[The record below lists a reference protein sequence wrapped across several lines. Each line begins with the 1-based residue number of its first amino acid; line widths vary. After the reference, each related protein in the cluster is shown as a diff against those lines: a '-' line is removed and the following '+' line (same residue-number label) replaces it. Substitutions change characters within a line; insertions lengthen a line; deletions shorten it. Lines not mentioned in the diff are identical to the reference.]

1 MDAGRYLMKAEMQL
15 KRGLRNEAVDSLERA
30 IVSAQE
36 AGDWPGLISA
46 HCFLGEVRFMQG
58 DYEKATEHLSF
69 VQNHR
74 EKAKAHDDLLND
86 EIQESALLLSLI
98 ERYSWMSPS

>member
-1 MDAGRYLMKAEMQL
+1 MNAERYLMKAEMQL
-15 KRGLRNEAVDSLERA
+15 KRGLKRA
-30 IVSAQE
+30 IVSAHA

-46 HCFLGEVRFMQG
+46 HCFMGEVRFMQG
-58 DYEKATEHLSF
+58 DCEKAAEHLSF

-74 EKAKAHDDLLND
+74 EKAEAHDDLLND

-98 ERYSWMSPS
+98 ERYS

>member
-1 MDAGRYLMKAEMQL
+1 MNARRYPMKAEMQL
-15 KRGLRNEAVDSLERA
+15 ERGLRNEAVDSLERA

-36 AGDWPGLISA
+36 AGDGPGLIPA
-46 HCFLGEVRFMQG
+46 HCFMGEVRFMQG
-58 DYEKATEHLSF
+58 DYEKAAEYLSF

-74 EKAKAHDDLLND
+74 EKAKAHDDPLND

-98 ERYSWMSPS
+98 ERYSWKSPS